1 MRNLER
7 RFQLSKYLYL
17 FWFGGSTYVTVEVL
31 WRERSSWTMGVLGGL
46 LFILIG
52 LLNQIWSWD
61 FDLVW
66 QVLIGDL
73 IALIGEFVTGCI
85 INLWLGWNIWDYSN
99 LKFSLF
105 GQVCPQ
111 FALLWI
117 PLVLLAI
124 ILDDWIRWKFYHERK
139 PKYKVFGKVIEF

>member
-1 MRNLER
+1 ML
-7 RFQLSKYLYL
+7 
-17 FWFGGSTYVTVEVL
+17 
-31 WRERSSWTMGVLGGL
+31 VLGGL

-85 INLWLGWNIWDYSN
+85 VNLWLGWTSMPTIRLAMDSACVACHYS
-99 LKFSLF
+99 
-105 GQVCPQ
+105 
-111 FALLWI
+111 
-117 PLVLLAI
+117 
-124 ILDDWIRWKFYHERK
+124 
-139 PKYKVFGKVIEF
+139 

>member
-1 MRNLER
+1 MRTIESKY
-7 RFQLSKYLYL
+7 QLSKYLYL
-17 FWFGGSTYVTVEVL
+17 FWFGGSTYATVEII
-31 WRERSSWTMGVLGGL
+31 WRSRSHWAMVILGGL

-85 INLWLGWNIWDYSN
+85 VNLWLGWNIWDYSN
-99 LKFSLF
+99 LRFSLY
-105 GQVCPQ
+105 GQICPQ

-124 ILDDWIRWKFYHERK
+124 ILDDWIRWKFYRERK
-139 PKYKVFGKVIEF
+139 PRYKVFGRVI

>member
-1 MRNLER
+1 MRTIESKY
-7 RFQLSKYLYL
+7 QLSKYLYL
-17 FWFGGSTYVTVEVL
+17 FWFGGSTYTTVEII
-31 WRERSSWTMGVLGGL
+31 WRSRSHWTMVLLGGL

-61 FDLVW
+61 FDLAW

-85 INLWLGWNIWDYSN
+85 VNLWLGWNIWDYSDMPYN
-99 LKFSLF
+99 LCS
-105 GQVCPQ
+105 QVCPQ

-124 ILDDWIRWKFYHERK
+124 ILDDWIRWKIYHERK
-139 PKYKVFGKVIEF
+139 PRYKVFGKVI

>member
-1 MRNLER
+1 MRNLESKY
-7 RFQLSKYLYL
+7 QLSKYLYL
-17 FWFGGSTYVTVEVL
+17 FWFGGSTYATVEVI
-31 WRERSSWTMGVLGGL
+31 WREHSSWTMVVLGGL

-85 INLWLGWNIWDYSN
+85 VNLRLGWNIWSYEDMPYN
-99 LKFSLF
+99 LF
-105 GQVCPQ
+105 GQICPQ

-139 PKYKVFGKVIEF
+139 PKYKVFGKVI

>member
-1 MRNLER
+1 MRTIESKY
-7 RFQLSKYLYL
+7 QLSKYLYL
-17 FWFGGSTYVTVEVL
+17 FWFGGSTYITVEVL
-31 WRERSSWTMGVLGGL
+31 WRERSSWVMGVLGGL

-52 LLNQIWSWD
+52 LMNQILSWD
-61 FDLVW
+61 FDLVL
-66 QVLIGDL
+66 QVIIGDL
-73 IALIGEFVTGCI
+73 IALIGEFVTGMIC
-85 INLWLGWNIWDYSN
+85 NVWLGMNIWDYSN

-105 GQVCPQ
+105 GQICPQ

-139 PKYKVFGKVIEF
+139 PRYKVFGKVI